1 MPHDIA
7 GAPHWHEPNG
17 DLYAGSPAW
26 QRRPTPYDTFMS
38 EQEIPIVRDISIPCL
53 QNVALGNWK
62 RMGGRGAFIQLF
74 GTEGLWGSYLVEVPK
89 AGALKTE
96 RHIYEKVVFVL
107 EGRGTTEIWINEE
120 KKPELF
126 EWEKGSLFA
135 IPLNARHKIVN
146 SSNTPA
152 LLLAGTSAPNVFNLF
167 DDEDIIFNST
177 LLFQKRFNPDEK
189 SFKTASGSEEDC
201 SRGLAMRRT
210 NIIPNIFSTELYKDN
225 RRTPGYRRIEP
236 KMANNKFYQYI
247 SEYPPGRYSRAY
259 YPGEAAVFLSIAGQG
274 YCNTW
279 PEDLGPT
286 PGQNGDADQVM
297 RLEYEAVGMISA
309 CPIRRIRWFHQHF
322 NCSEKPLRILA
333 WYGPN
338 NHRVQQAG
346 VPGEFVSDE
355 GVLEVNKPGGTSI
368 PYWMEDPAIR
378 EEFELA
384 CSKNGAKNQMENR
397 YYDKHTTWN
406 FSSGG

>member
-7 GAPHWHEPNG
+7 GEPHWHEPNG
-17 DLYAGSPAW
+17 DMYAGSAAW
-26 QRRPTPYDTFMS
+26 RRRPTPYDTFMA
-38 EQEIPIVRDISIPCL
+38 EQGIPIIRDISIPCL
-53 QNVALGNWK
+53 QNVALGNWE

-74 GTEGLWGSYLVEVPK
+74 GTEGLWGSYLVEVPN
-89 AGALKTE
+89 AGALSAE
-96 RHIYEKVVFVL
+96 RHIYEKVFLVL
-107 EGRGTTEIWINEE
+107 EGRGTTEIWMSEE

-135 IPLNARHKIVN
+135 IPLNALHRIVN
-146 SSNTPA
+146 SLNTPA

-167 DDEDIIFNST
+167 DDADIIFNST
-177 LLFQKRFNPDEK
+177 LFFQKRFNAKEK
-189 SFKTASGSEEDC
+189 NFKSVSGSEEDN

-236 KMANNKFYQYI
+236 KMANNRFYQYI
-247 SEYPPGRYSRAY
+247 SEYPAGRYSRAY
-259 YPGEAAVFLSIAGQG
+259 YPGEAAVFLSIVGQG

-286 PGQNGDADQVM
+286 PRKNGDKDQIM
-297 RLEYEAVGMISA
+297 KLKYEEVGMISA
-309 CPIRRIRWFHQHF
+309 CPIRGVRWFHQHF
-322 NCSEKPLRILA
+322 NSSEKPLRILA

-338 NHRVQQAG
+338 NHRVQRAG
-346 VPGEFVSDE
+346 VPGEFVCDK

-378 EEFELA
+378 QEFELA
-384 CSKNGAKNQMENR
+384 CEQNGAKSQMENK